1 MAVSSA
7 TGVGRGESDV
17 VVSETVVFDSVWSS
31 LESLG
36 SLDWRNPS
44 KQG

>member
-7 TGVGRGESDV
+7 TGVGKGESEA
-17 VVSETVVFDSVWSS
+17 VVSETVVFDSVCSS

-36 SLDWRNPS
+36 SLDWRKPS

>member
-7 TGVGRGESDV
+7 TGVGNGESEV
-17 VVSETVVFDSVWSS
+17 VVSETVVFVSVRSS

-36 SLDWRNPS
+36 SLD
-44 KQG
+44 